1 MKGKVKPGQRD
12 IAQLIAA
19 YINGNITA
27 GERLAL
33 NDWLN
38 EDDNNRELFL
48 FFTNRQFLLNVKN
61 ARWN

>member
-1 MKGKVKPGQRD
+1 MKGKIESGQRD

-27 GERLAL
+27 EERMEL

-38 EDDNNRELFL
+38 QDANNRELFL
-48 FFTNRQFLLNVKN
+48 FFTNRRFLQNVAN
-61 ARWN
+61 AKWN

>member
-48 FFTNRQFLLNVKN
+48 FFTNRQFLQNVKN